1 MHVPLPVVVFR
12 SVNVVNVRKTG
23 SATDVKEEVWALV
36 TELFYKER
44 P

>member
-1 MHVPLPVVVFR
+1 MPLPVVEFSEVY
-12 SVNVVNVRKTG
+12 VVKVRKTG
-23 SATDVKEEVWALV
+23 SATDVKEEVRALV